1 MAYVRLGQRG
11 RLGRLAGANR
21 VSRMGRL
28 RGLGIL
34 RLGQF
39 DVSSIPDNTVI
50 SDPNIYDLP
59 GENTPIGI
67 EQTPLSNPSEFP
79 SISAI
84 LAPSGASSSSSG
96 VPGGLTTADAN
107 VISAAITA
115 AGKVGTQAIVGTPTL
130 TYNPLTGQ
138 YTATGGA
145 TIPSSLGLTT
155 AITSYLP
162 LILLAGGAILLFSAM
177 GKR

>member
-11 RLGRLAGANR
+11 RLGRVAGAHR

-34 RLGQF
+34 RLGQDVDSYF
-39 DVSSIPDNTVI
+39 DPSTGNDEFNPVTLMPTSVDTPSLITGSPSSSGFTATM
-50 SDPNIYDLP
+50 LP
-59 GENTPIGI
+59 T
-67 EQTPLSNPSEFP
+67 
-79 SISAI
+79 
-84 LAPSGASSSSSG
+84 SSSSSSSS
-96 VPGGLTTADAN
+96 GGLTTADAS
-107 VISAAITA
+107 VLSAAITA